1 MRAHEHSGRRGSP
14 IVAALVMA
22 AGFLFAF
29 SDPAAAGQAQASI
42 AIVDDDAGR
51 ALFHGALMAPGHDY
65 TQCLRIQAGSLT
77 GTDAVYLRAVE
88 VDGSLAEHL
97 DLRIEMGDGARYG
110 DCASFAGEV
119 VFDGSLR
126 ELAGADP
133 QGIATGWH
141 PAVHA
146 ARSFRITASLGPG
159 AITQGEQAE
168 GSFLWRLDSAGTPG
182 GDPTPTPTRTPTV
195 SPTGGPAP
203 SGATSASASVTQ
215 TQTAT
220 PDSPTASAPTSATAT
235 ATATQGPGPGDGGS
249 SSAGSETG
257 LDADLTIG
265 GTIAQLGEV
274 ARKLATTVT
283 AVAVRPQYPLLALL
297 LAVAFLIVQDRIDR
311 RDPKLAV
318 ALTRQRD
325 SELIF
330 PDRFGGAL

>member
-1 MRAHEHSGRRGSP
+1 RGSP

-97 DLRIEMGDGARYG
+97 DLRIEIGDGARYG
-110 DCASFAGEV
+110 DCASFVGEV

-168 GSFLWRLDSAGTPG
+168 GSFLWRLDSAGTAG
-182 GDPTPTPTRTPTV
+182 GDPTPTPSRTPTV

-203 SGATSASASVTQ
+203 SGATSASV

-220 PDSPTASAPTSATAT
+220 PDSPTASAPTSATTTDTTTAT